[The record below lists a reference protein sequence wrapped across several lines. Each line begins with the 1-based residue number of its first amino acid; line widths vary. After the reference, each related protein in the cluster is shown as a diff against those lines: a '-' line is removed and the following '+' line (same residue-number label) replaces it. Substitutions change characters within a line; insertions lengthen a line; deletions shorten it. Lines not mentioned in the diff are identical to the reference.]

1 MTTASHAHGTP
12 RQSAW
17 NWASRLKLTR
27 PVFAFVLFVVL
38 LGIFAAVWNWLP
50 PSNQEQPQAAA
61 GTNAALDQETDDAE
75 TADAAAAD
83 EVRLS
88 TQKQESAGLHT
99 VQVQRQTIQPRL
111 TVPGKLD
118 YDRAHYLE
126 VKSPTE
132 AVIGKVLVNA
142 GQSVKSGDHLATMI
156 SPEVGQARDAVKHA
170 EAELKLVERKLDWTK
185 SVATNVNA
193 LLTRLDDRP
202 TMQEIEGEFRERP
215 LGAHRESIVATYSK
229 LLLAEFTLS
238 GSESLSDQGVLSQRT
253 IQERRSQREIAQA
266 AFQAACETS
275 RYEAE
280 LQRDTE
286 QVARDHAQ
294 QQVELSRER
303 MATLFGPSS
312 DNQLNEAGRGW
323 GEFELH
329 ASIDGVIAERRVV
342 DGERVTA
349 GQPLFTLANLERMWV
364 TAHLRQQQW
373 ETLQLT
379 ENAEVTFRADS
390 PDAQPQTA
398 RVRFVASLV
407 SPDSHTLP
415 LVAEF
420 INTSERLKPGM
431 FVRVTLP
438 SGPAREAI
446 VVPRS
451 ALMRHENEMFVFVRE
466 SAESFR
472 RVPITTGMETADSIE
487 ILSGVE
493 PGMEVVD
500 AGAFVL
506 KSEWLLDTLAE

>member
-12 RQSAW
+12 RPTAW
-17 NWASRLKLTR
+17 SWTSRLKLTR
-27 PVFAFVLFVVL
+27 PVAAFALFIIL
-38 LGIFAAVWNWLP
+38 LGIFAAVWSWLP
-50 PSNQEQPQAAA
+50 PSNQGQPQSAA
-61 GTNAALDQETDDAE
+61 GTNAELDSENGDAR
-75 TADAAAAD
+75 AVDAGSANK
-83 EVRLS
+83 VHLS

-99 VQVQRQTIQPRL
+99 VRIQRQSIQPKL

-126 VKSPTE
+126 VKSPTD
-132 AVIGKVLVNA
+132 AVISKVFANA
-142 GQSVKSGDHLATMI
+142 GQSVKAGEHLATMI

-170 EAELKLVERKLDWTK
+170 EAQLKLVERKLDWAKT
-185 SVATNVNA
+185 VATNVGQ
-193 LLTRLDDRP
+193 LLTRLDNRP
-202 TMQEIEGEFRERP
+202 TMQTIEDEFRERP

-229 LLLAEFTLS
+229 LLLAEFTLA

-275 RYEAE
+275 RYEAD

-303 MATLFGPSS
+303 MTTLFGPSS
-312 DNQLNEAGRGW
+312 DNQLNETGRGW

-342 DGERVTA
+342 DGERVAA
-349 GQPLFTLANLERMWV
+349 GQPLFTVANLERLWV

-390 PDAQPQTA
+390 LDSEPQTA

-420 INTSERLKPGM
+420 TNTSERLKPGM

-438 SGPAREAI
+438 SGPAHEAI
-446 VVPRS
+446 TVPLT
-451 ALMRHENEMFVFVRE
+451 ALMRHENEVFVFVRE
-466 SAESFR
+466 SAETFR
-472 RVPITTGMETADSIE
+472 RVPVTIGMETADSVE
-487 ILSGVE
+487 IASGVE